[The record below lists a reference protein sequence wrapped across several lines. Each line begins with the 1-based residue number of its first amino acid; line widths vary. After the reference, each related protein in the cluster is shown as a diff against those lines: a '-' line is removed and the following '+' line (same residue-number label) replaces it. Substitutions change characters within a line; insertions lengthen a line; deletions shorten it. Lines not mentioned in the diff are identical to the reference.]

1 MKQLS
6 QLAEEERQSTGNSIY
21 WILEIDWPDE
31 TRSYSSRALQLGEH
45 TYQAWLLDAGAL
57 RLELARHFEQTT
69 GVVDRVSVVV
79 SNVVD
84 AGEGLAAL
92 LERYD
97 PALLQEAWGEFT
109 CWDDDRFDS
118 SQLSE

>member
-69 GVVDRVSVVV
+69 GVTDRVTVVL
-79 SNVVD
+79 SNIVEASDV
-84 AGEGLAAL
+84 LASL
-92 LERYD
+92 LVRYD
-97 PALLQEAWGEFT
+97 PEG
-109 CWDDDRFDS
+109 
-118 SQLSE
+118 LS